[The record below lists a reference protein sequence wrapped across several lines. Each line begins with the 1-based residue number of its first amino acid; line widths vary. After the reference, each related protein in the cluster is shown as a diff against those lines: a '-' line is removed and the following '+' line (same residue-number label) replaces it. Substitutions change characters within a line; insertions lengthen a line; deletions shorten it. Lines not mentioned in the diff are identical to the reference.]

1 MDNAG
6 EHSTWRKY
14 YINVCRPLN
23 PVPGCD
29 RYTSACQMKYE
40 NNQVSLLPLS
50 SCAAYGAHTLLGGG
64 GYFGIPRSKQA
75 WLLHRNQGISVNSPA
90 PAVTV
95 VSQFRCAE
103 RLGVGDF

>member
-29 RYTSACQMKYE
+29 RYASVCQMKYK
-40 NNQVSLLPLS
+40 NDQVSLALPTEHVTQRV
-50 SCAAYGAHTLLGGG
+50 AAAVFRVGLAAGASEQ
-64 GYFGIPRSKQA
+64 PSEQ
-75 WLLHRNQGISVNSPA
+75 
-90 PAVTV
+90 
-95 VSQFRCAE
+95 E
-103 RLGVGDF
+103 

>member
-29 RYTSACQMKYE
+29 RYASVCQMKYK
-40 NNQVSLLPLS
+40 NDQVSLAFALPLPEHMTQWVE
-50 SCAAYGAHTLLGGG
+50 AVILGLPDQSRPG
-64 GYFGIPRSKQA
+64 
-75 WLLHRNQGISVNSPA
+75 
-90 PAVTV
+90 
-95 VSQFRCAE
+95 C
-103 RLGVGDF
+103 